1 MKTIVDVS
9 VVIPAYNAEKYIVD
23 CLNSVVS
30 QTVTPREIIVVN
42 DGSTDETLAIVQ
54 KYEAKYSNIKCVSK
68 KNAGLSEARNT
79 GIQEASSEFIAF
91 LDSDDMWCSGKLE
104 KQLTLFDI
112 ANDKLGLVYSAY
124 KLCDQEGQEYLG
136 NITAPYIKG
145 DILSHLIEK
154 GNLVSG
160 SGSGVLVRRSVFD
173 HVGTFDSALKFAE
186 DLDMWIRV
194 AEKYH
199 VDFVD
204 EVLVVIR
211 THTASMQAQYTSH
224 YSRFLAN
231 WPLYSKHSSY
241 FTSRPYLKKIRF
253 EAVNSALNSI
263 IRGRV
268 RYNGINALRHAKG
281 LHLGDTPVFG
291 NWLVL
296 SISLVENVIR
306 RGLFKVVVTG
316 KKLFTKG

>member
-1 MKTIVDVS
+1 MNITVDVS
-9 VVIPAYNAEKYIVD
+9 VVIPAYNAGKYIVD
-23 CLNSVVS
+23 CLDSVIS
-30 QTVTPREIIVVN
+30 QTVTPKEIIVVN
-42 DGSTDETLAIVQ
+42 DGSTDETRTIVQ
-54 KYEAKYSNIKCVSK
+54 KYENKFDNIKCISK

-91 LDSDDMWCSGKLE
+91 LDSDDMWLPEKLE
-104 KQLTLFDI
+104 KQLKLFDI
-112 ANDKLGLVYSAY
+112 ANNKLGLIYSAY
-124 KLCDQEGQEYLG
+124 KLCDQDGQAYQG
-136 NITAPYIKG
+136 NITAPYVKG

-173 HVGTFDSALKFAE
+173 DVGGFDSALKFAE
-186 DLDMWIRV
+186 DLDMWIRI

-231 WPLYSKHSSY
+231 WPLYSKHSRY
-241 FTSRPYLKKIRF
+241 FTSRPCLKTIRF
-253 EAVNSALNSI
+253 DAVNSALNSI
-263 IRGRV
+263 IRGKL
-268 RYNGINALRHAKG
+268 RYNGVNALRHAKG
-281 LHLGDTPVFG
+281 LQLGNTPVFG
-291 NWLVL
+291 SWFLL
-296 SISLVENVIR
+296 SIALMENVFR

-316 KKLFTKG
+316 KRLFAKS